1 MGKVLSKTNLLF
13 LSIIILY
20 FVLRLPNLSLQPI
33 FADEAIYIRWAEIMR
48 AEPNLRFL
56 PLSDGKTPLFMWLMM
71 PLLKIFSDPL
81 VAGRSL
87 SVVTGFL
94 TLLGVF
100 FLSRKIF
107 NTNVA
112 IWAALFYAVVPY
124 AVFFDRMALV
134 DSMLAAFSIW
144 SLYFAIWLLQQQ
156 RLDVAMI
163 LGYLLGGGLLTKTPA
178 MVNLLILPVTILGFD
193 FKKAKKNSL
202 AKLLFFW
209 LIALGIALTIY
220 NLLRLGPEFQQL
232 SLRNN
237 DYTFS
242 LSEILRRPLD
252 PFVPHLHDVVDFATK
267 LFTLPLFL
275 LTIYGIIFVFLR
287 KQKLAIVILLW
298 ALIPLLVQMTILRTF
313 TARYLLFSVPPFLI
327 IAALGLE
334 NLLQRINWKK
344 PILVLIVVLALA
356 ILPLQFDYQLLT
368 APEKADLPAGERRG
382 YLEDWTAGYGFKEI
396 ADYLIAQKQNGP
408 VVVGT
413 EGFFGT
419 LPDGLYIYLD
429 KANIGIV
436 GSNATISAQ
445 LRLAVKQ
452 NQTFF
457 VANKSRVGENLPN
470 VVLIK
475 EYPKAKP
482 LNPKFKQDAIL
493 FYKLLP

>member
-13 LSIIILY
+13 LGIIILY
-20 FVLRLPNLSLQPI
+20 FVLRLPNLTLQPI
-33 FADEAIYIRWAEIMR
+33 FADEAIYIRWAQIMR

-81 VAGRSL
+81 IAGRSL
-87 SVVTGFL
+87 SIITGFL
-94 TLLGVF
+94 TLLGIF
-100 FLSRKIF
+100 FLARKIF
-107 NTNVA
+107 NANVA
-112 IWAALFYAVVPY
+112 IWAALFYAIVPY

-156 RLDVAMI
+156 RLDLAMI

-202 AKLLFFW
+202 AKLLIFW
-209 LIALGIALTIY
+209 LVALGIALTIY

-252 PFVPHLHDVVDFATK
+252 PFVPHLRDVVDFATK

-334 NLLQRINWKK
+334 NFLQAVNWKK
-344 PILVLIVVLALA
+344 PILVLIVAALV

-368 APEKADLPAGERRG
+368 APEKADLPVGERRG

-396 ADYLIAQKQNGP
+396 ADYLIVQKQNGP

-429 KANIGIV
+429 KANISVMG
-436 GSNATISAQ
+436 GSATISAQ
-445 LRLAVKQ
+445 LRLAAKQ

-457 VANKSRVGENLPN
+457 VANKSRVGENLPD

-482 LNPKFKQDAIL
+482 LNSKFKQDAIL
-493 FYKLLP
+493 FYKLIP